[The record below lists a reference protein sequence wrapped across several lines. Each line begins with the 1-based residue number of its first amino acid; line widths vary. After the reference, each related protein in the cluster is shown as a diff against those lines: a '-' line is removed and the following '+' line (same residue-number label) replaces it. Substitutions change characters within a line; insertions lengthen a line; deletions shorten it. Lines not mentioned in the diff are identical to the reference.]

1 VGNVDDEVVRYPFD
15 NRDDL
20 TIDPRYLALHERGP
34 FKAQLL
40 YGEPVWVATRY
51 EDVKTIYT
59 DKRFVRELG
68 VGRDVPKMWPVD
80 IGQDTSII
88 AYMDPPRHTRI
99 RRLALPAFSA
109 ARTRSMQ
116 PWVQGLVDETFDELR
131 GSDGPADWVSAFA
144 WPLPLKVATGILG
157 VSREDA
163 VTFRGWIDEVVGLH
177 TEPARRGE
185 VHGLLV
191 DYVRARIAERRE
203 HPTDDLLSVLVHA
216 REDDDQFTEEELVS
230 LSLTL
235 FLAGFETTAAQLGS
249 TMFVLL
255 SRPELW
261 QELCE
266 DPDLLPNALEE
277 LWRWIPQFRHGMINV
292 DWASEDVELSD
303 GVVIPAG
310 APVTPEHQ
318 LANRDEAAFPRA
330 QEIDFHRS
338 DPEPHLALAWG
349 AHRCLGAHLA
359 NLEIELTLRTLL
371 ERVPDLRLATAADE
385 VPWTANGFLR
395 SPRELLVR
403 W

>member
-1 VGNVDDEVVRYPFD
+1 MSDDVDVISYPFD
-15 NRDDL
+15 QRDDL
-20 TIDPRYLALHERGP
+20 TLDPRYLALHERGP

-51 EDVKTIYT
+51 EDVKTLYS

-80 IGQDTSII
+80 IGQDTSMI

-109 ARTRSMQ
+109 ARTKTME
-116 PWVQGLVDETFDELR
+116 PWVQGLVDETLAELQQ
-131 GSDGPADWVSAFA
+131 GDHEGDWVSQFA

-157 VSREDA
+157 VTREDA
-163 VTFRGWIDEVVGLH
+163 KTFRGWIDEVVGLH
-177 TEPARRGE
+177 TPPPRRAE

-191 DYVRARIAERRE
+191 GYIRDRIAERRE
-203 HPTDDLLSVLVHA
+203 QPTDDLLSVLVHA
-216 REDDDQFTEEELVS
+216 REEDDQFTEDELTS
-230 LSLTL
+230 LSLSL

-249 TMFVLL
+249 TMYVLL

-261 QELCE
+261 RELRE
-266 DPDLLPNALEE
+266 DPGLLPNALEE
-277 LWRWIPQFRHGMINV
+277 LWRWIPQFRQGMINV
-292 DWASEDVELSD
+292 DWASEDVELSG
-303 GVVIPAG
+303 GVVIRAG
-310 APVTPEHQ
+310 DPVTPEHQ
-318 LANRDEAAFPRA
+318 LANRDESVFPNA
-330 QEIDFHRS
+330 QEIDFHRD
-338 DPEPHLALAWG
+338 DPEPHLSLAWG

-371 ERVPDLRLATAADE
+371 ERVPQLELA
-385 VPWTANGFLR
+385 VPGDDVAWTKGRFLR
-395 SPRELLVR
+395 SPEALPLR